1 MLNLEIVY
9 KFQLKGKDD
18 HTRLKKNSVL
28 YKRLIWSFF
37 PGGPVVRTLFS
48 LLRAQVQSLVRKLI
62 SCKQDMQSGKKQRKE
77 AYFKYEDTMY

>member
-18 HTRLKKNSVL
+18 HTRLKKKSDL
-28 YKRLIWSFF
+28 YKRLTWSFF

-48 LLRAQVQSLVRKLI
+48 LLRAQVQSLVRKLV
-62 SCKQDMQSGKKQRKE
+62 SCKQDMQSGKKERKE
-77 AYFKYEDTMY
+77 AHFKYEDTMY